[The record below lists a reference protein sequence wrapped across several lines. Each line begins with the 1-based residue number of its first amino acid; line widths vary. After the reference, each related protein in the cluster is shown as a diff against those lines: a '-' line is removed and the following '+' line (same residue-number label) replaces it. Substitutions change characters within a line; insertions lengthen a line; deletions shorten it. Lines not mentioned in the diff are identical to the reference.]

1 MDEKD
6 ELPPLP
12 AKAPKR
18 NGFRYRSQYG
28 VILICPDQASQEA
41 LFNAL
46 TAIRTTRIKVVVT

>member
-6 ELPPLP
+6 ELPPCLQRLLNET
-12 AKAPKR
+12 AFK
-18 NGFRYRSQYG
+18 YRSQYG
-28 VILICPDQASQEA
+28 VILICPDQASQDA